1 LDGWGEESAEVDVDD
16 LEHCRMVA
24 LKAASLAG
32 AQLARSFRSGTKF
45 NYKRPHTDPV
55 SEADRASESLIVE
68 YIGRHRPHD
77 RILAEEGGDHVT
89 DGKLRW
95 VVDPLDGTVNYLQGI
110 PFWCVSISCERWC
123 VDQWWP
129 VIGVVFDPTH
139 EELFWSAEGAGAF
152 LNRQRLTVSKI
163 AEMRNAVIATGYAYD
178 LGHREA
184 QAAMMATLIT
194 QVSGIRMLG
203 STALAMCW
211 VAAGRFGAYFEDRA
225 ARWDWSAASLIAREA
240 GASVTPLGTGMLTA
254 APRIFDDMLKH
265 VGVVR

>member
-1 LDGWGEESAEVDVDD
+1 
-16 LEHCRMVA
+16 
-24 LKAASLAG
+24 
-32 AQLARSFRSGTKF
+32 
-45 NYKRPHTDPV
+45 
-55 SEADRASESLIVE
+55 
-68 YIGRHRPHD
+68 
-77 RILAEEGGDHVT
+77 
-89 DGKLRW
+89 
-95 VVDPLDGTVNYLQGI
+95 
-110 PFWCVSISCERWC
+110 
-123 VDQWWP
+123 
-129 VIGVVFDPTH
+129 VFDPTH